1 MSITTSR
8 LKTII
13 MQEAKKLL
21 GEGRRDDYADF
32 DYEADHRWTDDGYRG
47 PRWTATDDGPRDLE
61 PKVQVGHKKKHG
73 GSGER
78 PGSDIMGMYSAAGD
92 EGDDYDYENDRW
104 RGKSQEELDAELDA
118 EDEEHAAELDTEDM
132 FAGMPD
138 RTRRR

>member
-61 PKVQVGHKKKHG
+61 PKVHMGHKKKHAG
-73 GSGER
+73 GGER

-92 EGDDYDYENDRW
+92 EGDDYENDRW